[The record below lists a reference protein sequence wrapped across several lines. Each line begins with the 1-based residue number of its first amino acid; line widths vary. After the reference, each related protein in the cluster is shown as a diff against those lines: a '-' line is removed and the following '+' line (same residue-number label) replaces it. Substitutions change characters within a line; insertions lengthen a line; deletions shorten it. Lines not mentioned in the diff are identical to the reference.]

1 MVGKAS
7 DRSTIRGFIATIKL
21 TPGWKVVPSPDGWK
35 VFGADGVFQTVIHRT
50 YSDHRSIDN
59 LRARLRRAGLDLD
72 NGRRNDL
79 RALKPSGRFGPAI
92 EYIEPEIVD
101 QAIEALQALNEPL
114 HPPVRDNDAQ
124 VVAADDAA
132 AMVLVEDEA
141 ERLGVNVER
150 AGEEVNEM
158 AETKPKRA
166 KQMPT
171 QHFVKEALRAHVDST
186 VTSGIIVSWVRKEH
200 GAMVRQGSVST
211 ALANL
216 MKDTDYVI
224 KLDRVSTGVYHVSL
238 RGDNAVPAPAPVE
251 KELETVPTEPLVLKE
266 GVARGDLVEVVHVD
280 MNGRAYGTDQA
291 GALYRI
297 EPV

>member
-1 MVGKAS
+1 MAGKAS

-21 TPGWKVVPSPDGWK
+21 TPGWKVVPSSNGWK
-35 VFGADGVFQTVIHRT
+35 VFGADGAFQTVIHRT
-50 YSDHRSIDN
+50 YHDHRSIDN

-92 EYIEPEIVD
+92 EYIEAELVD
-101 QAIEALQALNEPL
+101 EAIEALQALNEPL
-114 HPPVRDNDAQ
+114 HPPVRDDDAQ

-132 AMVLVEDEA
+132 AAVLEEDEA
-141 ERLGVNVER
+141 ERLGLNVER
-150 AGEEVNEM
+150 AGEEVIEM
-158 AETKPKRA
+158 AEKPRKRA
-166 KQMPT
+166 AQLPT
-171 QHFVKEALRAHVDST
+171 QHFVKEALRAHLDQT
-186 VTSGIIVSWVRKEH
+186 VTSSIIVAWVRKEH
-200 GAMVRQGSVST
+200 GAMVRRGSVT
-211 ALANL
+211 TCLGTL
-216 MKDTDYVI
+216 MKDPDYAL
-224 KLDRVSTGVYHVSL
+224 KLERVDTGVYHVML
-238 RGDNAVPAPAPVE
+238 RGDVPAPAPVE